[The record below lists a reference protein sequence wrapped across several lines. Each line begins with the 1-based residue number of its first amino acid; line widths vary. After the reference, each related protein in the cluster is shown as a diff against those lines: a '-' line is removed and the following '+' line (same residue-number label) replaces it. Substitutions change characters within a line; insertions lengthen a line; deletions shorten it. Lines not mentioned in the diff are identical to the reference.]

1 MLSPSAARQTV
12 RTATEP
18 AAPPRMTIASIRSGR
33 IDAPIRTLLHGVEGV
48 GKTTFGANAP
58 HPIFLGAEDGTGHLD
73 VKRFPQPEKW
83 AHVREAIATLNAEPH
98 GFETLVIDTLDWAE
112 PLLWAYICE
121 RDNKRNVEDYG
132 YGKGYVAALDEWRVM
147 IADLERLRAA
157 KRMQIVLL
165 AHTWIKPFKNPE
177 GDDFDRYEMKIH
189 PKAAGL
195 LKEWS
200 DVVLFANY
208 ETFAHKD
215 DRTKR
220 VRGVSTGARLAYT
233 TRSAAY
239 DAKNRFDLPE
249 SFPLDWTEYA
259 AAMATDQVADPAA
272 LVAEIMRKAKELG
285 GETGAKALALA
296 AEHGGDASYLAK
308 INNKLNARLAEQAAA
323 GEVAQ

>member
-12 RTATEP
+12 RQDAEP

-58 HPIFLGAEDGTGHLD
+58 TPIFLGAEDGTGHLN
-73 VKRFPQPEKW
+73 VTRFPQPDKW
-83 AHVREAIATLNAEPH
+83 IHVREAIATLTNEPH

-121 RDNKRNVEDYG
+121 RDGKKNVEDYG

-157 KRMQIVLL
+157 KRMQIVML
-165 AHTWIKPFKNPE
+165 AHSWIKPFKNPE
-177 GDDFDRYEMKIH
+177 GDDFDRYEMKIN

-220 VRGVSTGARLAYT
+220 VRGVSTGARVAYT

-239 DAKNRFDLPE
+239 DAKNRYDLPE
-249 SFPLDWTEYA
+249 QLPLDWTEYTA
-259 AAMATDQVADPAA
+259 ALKAGQVATPEA
-272 LVAEIMRKAKELG
+272 LVAEITRKAAELG
-285 GETGAKALALA
+285 GDTEQKALALMA
-296 AEHGGDASYLAK
+296 QHSGDASALAK
-308 INNKLNARLAEQAAA
+308 INNRLNARLAEKANA
-323 GEVAQ
+323 GEVA